1 MSTLTEQECIHV
13 VVGIIQN
20 TRQEILV
27 SRRKSNAHLGGLL
40 EFPGGKVEK
49 NETPTDALRR
59 ELAEELN
66 IGVSKLTQLIQV
78 PYSYSDRKILLDA
91 YMVNE
96 YSGKVS
102 AHERQEIF
110 WKPVASLSDNNFP
123 AANYG
128 VLRALRLPKIFP
140 VTPSYTQDPDNF
152 LKNFEEVVSR
162 ASINIIQLRSHE
174 LESSEY
180 IQLAKK
186 CVELCNKYEV
196 DLILNTKIEY
206 FNKSPATGL
215 HLTSD
220 KLLGTKKRPL
230 SSKYL
235 VGASCHNPHE
245 VEHANSLG
253 LDYMILGPVVEK
265 QASKNSKTLGWEKFS
280 QLAKKS
286 LIPIYAIGG
295 LGIDDLAVSV
305 LNGGQGIAAI
315 RNIWARTN

>member
-1 MSTLTEQECIHV
+1 MSILTEQECVHV
-13 VVGIIQN
+13 VVGIVQN

-40 EFPGGKVEK
+40 EFPGGKVER

-59 ELAEELN
+59 ELSEELN
-66 IGVSKLTQLIQV
+66 IDVSKLTQLIQI

-110 WKPVASLSDNNFP
+110 WKPVALLSDNEFP

-128 VLRALRLPKIFP
+128 VLRALRLPKILP
-140 VTPSYTQDPDNF
+140 VTPSYTQDPEYF
-152 LKNFEEVVSR
+152 LKNFEKVVSR

-180 IQLAKK
+180 IQLAKQ

-206 FNKSPATGL
+206 FNRILATGL

-220 KLLGTKKRPL
+220 KLLETKKRPL

-235 VGASCHNPHE
+235 VGASCHNLNE
-245 VEHANSLG
+245 IEHANSLG
-253 LDYMILGPVVEK
+253 LDYMILGPVIEK
-265 QASKNSKTLGWEKFS
+265 QVNENCKALGWERFS
-280 QLAKKS
+280 QLARKS

-295 LGIDDLAVSV
+295 LGVDDLAESV
-305 LNGGQGIAAI
+305 LSGGQGIAAI
-315 RNIWARTN
+315 RNVWETTN